1 MWFSCAALHLS
12 DISKLKGVLLVN
24 VYLLIS
30 YCVVSIEH
38 RE

>member
-12 DISKLKGVLLVN
+12 DISKLKGVLVN